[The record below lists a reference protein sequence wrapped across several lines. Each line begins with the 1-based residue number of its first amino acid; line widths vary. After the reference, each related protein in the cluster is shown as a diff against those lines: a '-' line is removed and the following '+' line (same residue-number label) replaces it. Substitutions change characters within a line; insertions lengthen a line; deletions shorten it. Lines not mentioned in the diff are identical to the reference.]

1 MIEFKPLKTDLIL
14 EKRPRWPELHD
25 KLEEV
30 RSIVF
35 KDEEEN
41 IHDFIEFDSLY
52 HFIDTIEQQYGNAGL
67 RSILNNERSGSNGDF
82 NYSGRSS
89 KQSRWTYGTQF
100 TNRIETKEALL
111 SSEVPDTM
119 WKIIDKLRDSLLALE
134 EVKRLL
140 DMAPSIKK
148 LRKFG
153 PSGDD
158 LDIDRILCGDPN
170 HWQYTT
176 KGRKTNI
183 VRIGLNIS
191 MSCVNKEDKFL
202 KIVALA
208 SVAADLVIKAGCSLE
223 FILCGLSVDVQE
235 EENNPYLNPE
245 GDAIGNLQDGF
256 SGTICP
262 IKKAEEPFDL
272 ARVACLG
279 IPGLFRHYMFVA
291 RAAYLSSSVTDGM
304 GMSKP
309 VPAEMYERIGLKHV
323 IGYKLV
329 TGKNDTIQQKV
340 FLRGIFEEIA
350 GVQVPKEHI

>member
-14 EKRPRWPELHD
+14 EKRPRWTDLYN

-35 KDEEEN
+35 KDEEGN
-41 IHDFIEFDSLY
+41 INDFIEFDSLY
-52 HFIDTIEQQYGNAGL
+52 HFIDTIEQQYKNENL
-67 RSILNNERSGSNGDF
+67 RSALLSERSGANEDF
-82 NYSGRSS
+82 IYSGGS
-89 KQSRWTYGTQF
+89 KKQRKWTYGTQF
-100 TNRIETKEALL
+100 TDRIATKEALL

-134 EVKRLL
+134 EVKKLL

-158 LDIDRILCGDPN
+158 LDIDRVLCGDPN

-176 KGRKTNI
+176 KGRKTNV

-191 MSCVNKEDKFL
+191 MSAYNKEDKFL

-235 EENNPYLNPE
+235 EGNNPYLDPE
-245 GDAIGNLQDGF
+245 GDAIGNLGDGF
-256 SGTICP
+256 SGSIFT

-272 ARVACLG
+272 ARIACLG

-291 RAAYLSSSVTDGM
+291 RTAYLSSSVTPGM
-304 GMSKP
+304 GVSKP
-309 VPAEMYERIGLKHV
+309 VPSEMYERIGLKHV
-323 IGYKLV
+323 IGYRLV
-329 TGKNDTIQQKV
+329 TGKDDTIQQRV

-350 GVQVPKEHI
+350 GIQVPKEHI